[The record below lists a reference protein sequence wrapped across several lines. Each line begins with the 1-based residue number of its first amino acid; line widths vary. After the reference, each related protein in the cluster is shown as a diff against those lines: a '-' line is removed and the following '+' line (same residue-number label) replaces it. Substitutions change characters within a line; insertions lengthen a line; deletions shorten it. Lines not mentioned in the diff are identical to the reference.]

1 MSEMAIW
8 FRKPSEYNHAM
19 ERETSNGLEWASEDS
34 RLSTRGDII
43 RWWEARRHTY
53 NAAILAVG
61 FVSFLLVMIAGS
73 AAVKPGEDFEE
84 PLAMLTGT
92 VIYVV
97 MANICYKLG
106 WVVDTV
112 WYNGNPRKRLYK
124 SGLILAVVL
133 SALPGVWGW
142 SRGSSPYTPGEN
154 SIEMNCRNFPIGP
167 HHAQKSEAKGQACAK
182 GLIATATL

>member
-84 PLAMLTGT
+84 PLAMLTRT

-133 SALPGVWGW
+133 SALPGVWAVVAW
-142 SRGSSPYTPGEN
+142 LITVYTG
-154 SIEMNCRNFPIGP
+154 R
-167 HHAQKSEAKGQACAK
+167 K
-182 GLIATATL
+182 LD